1 MVGTP
6 ADPDYARWLERNA
19 TASLFIYSGLIAV
32 LLPLFHFVLRDL
44 PGVPPGSD
52 SLVLRCVSAG
62 FSLLL
67 VAAVLTFRG
76 LRRYAVTLQTLNA
89 MMAVLVIAILVVNSG
104 NHYAYVASAL
114 VVIVAAQQA
123 FFRTIDLVVVFAFA
137 FLAQAVYSAAHGIFG
152 TPMNLATLGIF
163 GAGYLVAFA
172 PAAMRIRMQ
181 QSEIRSRLEA
191 QRVKA
196 QLQTVQDALVHLA
209 QFDALTNLP
218 NRTTLWQGLAG
229 AIDAAARDGSR
240 VAVIFLD
247 LDRFKDINDTLGH
260 HVGDRLL
267 QKISRRFLAVL
278 PADGMLARWGGDE
291 FVAVVPAVRE
301 SEFVAQFAQALISS
315 VADPV
320 DVGDLELLVAVSAGI
335 AVYPDDGNGPDVL
348 IRNADT
354 AMYEAKRDLPGRY
367 QFFTSAMHA
376 ATEQRHH
383 LPNRLRKAID
393 DERFV
398 LHYQPV
404 VDARTNALVGA
415 EALVRWVDE
424 DGRLCLPGE
433 FIVAAEES
441 GVIVPL
447 GAWVLR
453 AACEQLVT
461 WQSHG
466 IALDVAVNVSP
477 RQLAQGGFTDLI
489 ESVLRETGADPAR
502 LQIEITEAAIMTDV
516 GVALEVLQA
525 IRSSGIRIAIDDFG
539 TGYSSFAYLE
549 RFDVD
554 VLKMDRMFVRDIEG
568 ERGQAIARSIIAVA
582 HTLGLSVTAEGV
594 ETAAQ
599 CRALSFLG
607 SDHLQGFHL
616 GRPVPISD
624 FDPTQAR
631 GTNALVS

>member
-1 MVGTP
+1 VGTP

-19 TASLFIYSGLIAV
+19 TVSLFIYSGLIAV

-52 SLVLRCVSAG
+52 SLALRCVSAG

-67 VAAVLTFRG
+67 AGALLAWRD

-89 MMAVLVIAILVVNSG
+89 MMAVLIIAILVVNSG

-114 VVIVAAQQA
+114 IVIVAAQQA
-123 FFRTIDLVVVFAFA
+123 FFRTIDLAVVFVFAFVVQV
-137 FLAQAVYSAAHGIFG
+137 LYSAAHGILA

-163 GAGYLVAFA
+163 GAGYLVAFV
-172 PAAMRIRMQ
+172 PAAIRIRMQ
-181 QSEIRSRLEA
+181 QGEIRNRLEA
-191 QRVKA
+191 QRVKG

-209 QFDALTNLP
+209 QFDALTDLP
-218 NRTTLWQGLAG
+218 NRTTLWESLTD
-229 AIDAAARDGSR
+229 AIDAAAREGSR

-267 QKISRRFLAVL
+267 QKIGRRFLAAL
-278 PADGMLARWGGDE
+278 PPDGMLARWGGDE

-301 SEFVAQFAQALISS
+301 PERVEQVAQALISA

-320 DVGDLELLVAVSAGI
+320 DVGDLELLVTVSAGI
-335 AVYPDDGNGPDVL
+335 AVYPEDGHEPGTL

-354 AMYEAKRDLPGRY
+354 AMYEAKRNLHGRY
-367 QFFTSAMHA
+367 EFFTDAMHA

-383 LPNRLRKAID
+383 LPNKLRKAIED
-393 DERFV
+393 DRFV

-404 VDARTNALVGA
+404 VDAQTNAVVGA
-415 EALVRWVDE
+415 EALVRWIDE

-441 GVIVPL
+441 GVIVHL

-461 WQSHG
+461 WKKHG
-466 IALDVAVNVSP
+466 IELDVAVNVSP
-477 RQLAQGGFTDLI
+477 RQLVQGGFTELI

-516 GVALEVLQA
+516 GVSLEVLQS
-525 IRSSGIRIAIDDFG
+525 IRGSGIRVAIDDFG

-599 CRALSFLG
+599 CRALSLLG

-616 GRPVPISD
+616 GRPVPIGD
-624 FDPTQAR
+624 FDPTQVCD
-631 GTNALVS
+631 TNALVS